1 MNEMKLL
8 KYLWKCIV
16 DFLDALSP
24 PSTSFL
30 REVLIGFFEILI
42 VFVVFLIHAYLI
54 NWYYSALITVTFV
67 LSFILIIF
75 LLELVIFFFKR
86 YK

>member
-1 MNEMKLL
+1 MSAMNVL
-8 KYLWKCIV
+8 KYLWKCIM

-30 REVLIGFFEILI
+30 REILIGFFEIII
-42 VFVVFLIHAYLI
+42 VFAVFVIHTYLI
-54 NWYYSALITVTFV
+54 NWYYSLLITISFV
-67 LSFILIIF
+67 LSLILIIF
-75 LLELVIFFFKR
+75 VLELLVRFLRR